1 MYKKIIFNKINLEN
15 INRCIFLHQFLTQKT
30 NTMKKV
36 LALMAIVGF
45 VACNNAE
52 TKTGDVD
59 STKIKDSL
67 AAAAAKDTTAKTGD
81 VDSTKIKDSLA
92 AAAQK

>member
-52 TKTGDVD
+52 TKTEAVD

-67 AAAAAKDTTAKTGD
+67 AAAAAQDTTAKA
-81 VDSTKIKDSLA
+81 VDTTAKAVDTA
-92 AAAQK
+92 AKK

>member
-1 MYKKIIFNKINLEN
+1 LEN
-15 INRCIFLHQFLTQKT
+15 INRCLFLHQFLTQKT

-52 TKTGDVD
+52 TKTEAVD
-59 STKIKDSL
+59 STKMKDSM
-67 AAAAAKDTTAKTGD
+67 
-81 VDSTKIKDSLA
+81 A
-92 AAAQK
+92 AAAQVDTSAVKVDSAAVKVDSAAKK